1 VRGDGGESS
10 GGGDADDAR
19 RGIGVA
25 DANRQTDSARGDA
38 EIYVEKVVAE
48 EESHVGF
55 RTYRD
60 GMFVI
65 AVSRDIVTGYRAA
78 VSLGAAATFVRRF
91 GGGGGGVSR
100 AAEAFAGD
108 AVDRFGAIAK
118 ARQVAVA
125 TAKVDRHRDKAE
137 AHRKR

>member
-1 VRGDGGESS
+1 MRGDGGESS

-60 GMFVI
+60 GMFFI

-78 VSLGAAATFVRRF
+78 VALGAAATFVR
-91 GGGGGGVSR
+91 
-100 AAEAFAGD
+100 
-108 AVDRFGAIAK
+108 
-118 ARQVAVA
+118 
-125 TAKVDRHRDKAE
+125 
-137 AHRKR
+137 